1 MSKRATSQQ
10 IAADHLVLHDPV
22 LATVIAREPLPPFV
36 AHTNYYQA
44 LVSSII
50 GQQLSVKA
58 AAAIEQRF
66 KDSFSGQ
73 IPLPE
78 EILARSV
85 DELRLL
91 GLSRPKAAYI
101 QDLAMRVHD
110 GHLQFTTLDRLSNDE
125 IIAELTKVKGI
136 GVWTVHMFLMF
147 CMARPD
153 ILPVGDLG
161 IKNGVRKL
169 YQLEALPTAE
179 DIERIARENNWHP
192 YESAASWYIWQSLNI
207 APVVSVKK

>member
-1 MSKRATSQQ
+1 MSPLQ
-10 IAADHLVLHDPV
+10 AAANHLASHDPL
-22 LATVIAREPLPPFV
+22 LAPIIERESLPPFI

-58 AAAIEQRF
+58 AAAIERRF
-66 KDSFSGQ
+66 KESFGGH

-78 EILARSV
+78 EILTRSI
-85 DELRLL
+85 DELRLV

-101 QDLAMRVHD
+101 QDLAMHVQNGSIRFD
-110 GHLQFTTLDRLSNDE
+110 TLDQLSNDD
-125 IIAELTKVKGI
+125 IITELTKVKGI

-153 ILPVGDLG
+153 VLPVGDLG
-161 IKNGVRKL
+161 IKNGVRQL
-169 YQLEALPTAE
+169 YQFEELPTAV
-179 DIERIARENNWHP
+179 DIERIAEQNNWHP
-192 YESAASWYIWQSLNI
+192 YESAASWYIWQSLNV
-207 APVVSVKK
+207 APISAT